1 MAIPTQGP
9 RRAAP
14 RRSAKDRTL
23 PMCGIFG
30 IIGPGFDDPRR
41 EHQARLLHHR
51 GPDGFGAYEDAKHA
65 VYLAHC
71 RLAIIDLSARGAQP
85 MCNED
90 GTVWITYNGEIY
102 GFAALRTELERQGHR
117 FASATDTEVILHA
130 YEEWGIACLER
141 LNGMFAFA
149 LWDSGRGKLFLV
161 RDRLGIKPLY
171 YGQFGDTLA
180 FASDTRA
187 LTDLPCVRKAIDPGA
202 LACYLLYKYVSGEA
216 SIWQGI
222 SRLPPA
228 HYLEYD
234 LGTGTARS
242 RRYWDLALETRPWSF
257 ESACEEFA
265 DLFETSVKNC
275 LVSDVPIGIFLSG
288 GYDSSAIARAA
299 TQWSPRINSFCIGFD
314 GWGRDERPAAAE
326 TARWLSTTH
335 HEQSLGLS
343 QFHGIDRVI
352 EAYDEP
358 LADSSIFPT
367 YLVSGLARQH
377 ATVALS
383 GDGGDE
389 LLGGYS
395 WFGHTVHCTTRKRLA
410 FLLEPL
416 LRAAGLANSPWGRR
430 CNVLDHYRL
439 LTSPTFELDEIR
451 RLFPSLPQECLP
463 RQETYLYQRHQRREL
478 NGYQRWQYVDL
489 HTFLPDTNLM
499 KVDRASMAHSLEVRV
514 PFLDHR
520 LVEFAF
526 SLPEHLVAGKGQTK
540 VLLANWLASRGLSQ
554 VLERPKLGFS
564 CPISQFWSSE
574 TMLAEVLGGRL
585 VEYGLLDRGQ
595 AMKLFDDKAL
605 RHGLKLQV
613 LAILE
618 RWARRWL
625 P

>member
-1 MAIPTQGP
+1 
-9 RRAAP
+9 
-14 RRSAKDRTL
+14 
-23 PMCGIFG
+23 MCGIFG
-30 IIGPGFDDPRR
+30 IIGPGFDDPQR

-51 GPDGFGAYEDAKHA
+51 GPDGFGTYEDPEHA

-71 RLAIIDLSARGAQP
+71 RLAIIDLSERGAQP

-102 GFAALRTELERQGHR
+102 GFAELRTELERRGHR

-149 LWDSGRGKLFLV
+149 LWDQGRAKLFLV

-171 YGQFGDTLA
+171 YGRFGDTLA

-187 LTDLPCVRKAIDPGA
+187 LIDLPWVRKAIDPGA
-202 LACYLLYKYVSGEA
+202 LTCYLLYKYVSGEA
-216 SIWQGI
+216 SIWQGL
-222 SRLPPA
+222 SRLLPA

-234 LGTGTARS
+234 LGTGTSRS
-242 RRYWDLALETRPWSF
+242 RRYWHLPLLTRPWSF

-275 LVSDVPIGIFLSG
+275 LVSDVPIGLFLSG
-288 GYDSSAIARAA
+288 GYDSSAIAYAA
-299 TQWSPRINSFCIGFD
+299 TRWSPHINSFCIGFE
-314 GWGRDERPAAAE
+314 GGGRDERPAAAE
-326 TARWLSTTH
+326 TASWLSTTH

-343 QFHGIDRVI
+343 QFQGIDRVI
-352 EAYDEP
+352 DAYDEP

-367 YLVSGLARQH
+367 FLVSGLARQH

-395 WFGHTVHCTTRKRLA
+395 WFGHMVHCSSRKRLA

-416 LRAAGLANSPWGRR
+416 MQAAGLASTPWGRR
-430 CNVLDHYRL
+430 CSVLDHYRL
-439 LTSPTFELDEIR
+439 LTSPTFELQEIR
-451 RLFPSLPQECLP
+451 KLFPGLPRESLP
-463 RQETYLYQRHQRREL
+463 RQETYLYRQHQQREL
-478 NGYQRWQYVDL
+478 TGYQHWQYVDL

-499 KVDRASMAHSLEVRV
+499 KVDRASMAHALEVRV

-526 SLPEHLVAGKGQTK
+526 SLPEQLVAKKGQTK
-540 VLLANWLASRGLSQ
+540 VLLAHWLASHGISHLLQ
-554 VLERPKLGFS
+554 RPKQGFS
-564 CPISQFWSSE
+564 CPVHLFWPSRMMRE
-574 TMLAEVLGGRL
+574 DVTTGRL
-585 VEYGLLDRGQ
+585 VEYGLLDR
-595 AMKLFDDKAL
+595 AAATRLFED
-605 RHGLKLQV
+605 HNPYNGLKLQV